1 LQQELLRTH
10 CGRGER
16 LEGDIAL
23 KDNVIPLRAG
33 RPDEIENACTGRL
46 PDELLAP
53 TCAGWVDPRPD
64 ADDLDQ
70 DPIEELD

>member
-1 LQQELLRTH
+1 LPQELLRTH

-23 KDNVIPLRAG
+23 NDNVIPLRAG

-53 TCAGWVDPRPD
+53 TCAGSVDPRPD
-64 ADDLDQ
+64 PDDLDHG
-70 DPIEELD
+70 PIGELD